1 MTSSAFTLGFCYGTA
16 ALWQGKKAEQE
27 RSHRWTVYVR
37 GANNEDLSPVVKRVL
52 FQLHDRQRTSLP
64 SEFTTCLRLLIHAQ
78 PLLPSF
84 LVPTSN

>member
-52 FQLHDRQRTSLP
+52 FQLHDRQRTFS
-64 SEFTTCLRLLIHAQ
+64 I
-78 PLLPSF
+78 
-84 LVPTSN
+84 